1 MANKE
6 TQKTI
11 WLSYDLGFKG
21 DYPGLYNWLAK
32 YEAKECGDS
41 LAVFKVKINGDIIV
55 KLTKEIKENVSLNSS
70 DRIYIIY
77 KDDTGLVKGKFVNG
91 RRKRAAWDDY
101 IVKEAAN
108 EEDV

>member
-1 MANKE
+1 MEKKE
-6 TQKTI
+6 THKTI

-21 DYPGLYNWLAK
+21 DYPGLYTWLAK

-41 LAVFKVKINGDIIV
+41 LAVFKVKKNGDII
-55 KLTKEIKENVSLNSS
+55 KKITKEIKENVSLNSS

-77 KDDTGLVKGKFVNG
+77 KDDAGLVKGKFVNG

-101 IVKEAAN
+101 IIKGAN